1 MHDISVEGFIES
13 FDRRYPTF
21 ILKTLLCDRTTGRNI
36 IWADNEY
43 EALGDGYMG
52 DDEMTVEKITGM
64 NSGVIKPRIAK
75 EQEKQSQ
82 RTKSRA
88 EVFTPSWLC
97 NQMNNDLDEAWFGRR
112 DVFNTEI
119 VADDG
124 ANTWTPTSDPIEFPK
139 SKGHGWRAYVEATRL
154 EITCGEAPFVCSRYD
169 TVTGDEIPV
178 GERVGFLDRKLRVVT
193 EKTKTRKEWVRR
205 ALDAA
210 RDIRLRV
217 PGRQP
222 AYRSNQRARDVRR
235 TSTQSLGFG
244 PPTGRARAGS
254 MDCILELLA
263 DERLHRRRAHQQN
276 GR

>member
-1 MHDISVEGFIES
+1 M
-13 FDRRYPTF
+13 
-21 ILKTLLCDRTTGRNI
+21 LCDRTTGRNI

-119 VADDG
+119 VADDAPIHGRRLVIQSNFQSQRDTAG
-124 ANTWTPTSDPIEFPK
+124 AHTW
-139 SKGHGWRAYVEATRL
+139 
-154 EITCGEAPFVCSRYD
+154 
-169 TVTGDEIPV
+169 
-178 GERVGFLDRKLRVVT
+178 
-193 EKTKTRKEWVRR
+193 
-205 ALDAA
+205 
-210 RDIRLRV
+210 RLR
-217 PGRQP
+217 GS
-222 AYRSNQRARDVRR
+222 RSRVARRR
-235 TSTQSLGFG
+235 LC
-244 PPTGRARAGS
+244 ARATTP
-254 MDCILELLA
+254 
-263 DERLHRRRAHQQN
+263 
-276 GR
+276 

>member
-1 MHDISVEGFIES
+1 MTEPMHDISVEGFIES

-97 NQMNNDLDEAWFGRR
+97 NQMNNDLTRLGSAGAMSSTPRSLRMMAPIHGRR
-112 DVFNTEI
+112 LVIQSNFQSQRDT
-119 VADDG
+119 AG
-124 ANTWTPTSDPIEFPK
+124 AHTW
-139 SKGHGWRAYVEATRL
+139 
-154 EITCGEAPFVCSRYD
+154 
-169 TVTGDEIPV
+169 
-178 GERVGFLDRKLRVVT
+178 
-193 EKTKTRKEWVRR
+193 
-205 ALDAA
+205 
-210 RDIRLRV
+210 RLR
-217 PGRQP
+217 GS
-222 AYRSNQRARDVRR
+222 RSRVARRR
-235 TSTQSLGFG
+235 LC
-244 PPTGRARAGS
+244 ARATTP
-254 MDCILELLA
+254 
-263 DERLHRRRAHQQN
+263 
-276 GR
+276 

>member
-119 VADDG
+119 AEETKEEEPRETVPLCVIYDWQNG
-124 ANTWTPTSDPIEFPK
+124 EPFEFAALK
-139 SKGHGWRAYVEATRL
+139 
-154 EITCGEAPFVCSRYD
+154 GEAAIMGKKFYAVIGNPPISAFS
-169 TVTGDEIPV
+169 G
-178 GERVGFLDRKLRVVT
+178 G
-193 EKTKTRKEWVRR
+193 TRFW
-205 ALDAA
+205 
-210 RDIRLRV
+210 
-217 PGRQP
+217 Q
-222 AYRSNQRARDVRR
+222 
-235 TSTQSLGFG
+235 
-244 PPTGRARAGS
+244 
-254 MDCILELLA
+254 
-263 DERLHRRRAHQQN
+263 
-276 GR
+276 